1 MGSVAPVARGV
12 GSLCV
17 HYFGAVTVR

>member
-12 GSLCV
+12 GSPCV
-17 HYFGAVTVR
+17 HYCGAVTVR